1 MRYRNLH
8 FMHLR
13 ERDSDIN
20 HEIAETLHFYSSGI
34 LAWKSIVSAYRY
46 GIHVNLMN
54 VNKVLSWKTSLR
66 KMNYS
71 RWILPAM
78 LKHSSD
84 GQLDIF
90 SALNSFC
97 IKIRDDFWFKLDIH
111 DRAPKKRWLTS
122 WTWAIVLKCF

>member
-1 MRYRNLH
+1 MRYGNLH

-46 GIHVNLMN
+46 GIHVNLMH

-71 RWILPAM
+71 RWILPA
-78 LKHSSD
+78 
-84 GQLDIF
+84 
-90 SALNSFC
+90 
-97 IKIRDDFWFKLDIH
+97 
-111 DRAPKKRWLTS
+111 
-122 WTWAIVLKCF
+122 VLKA